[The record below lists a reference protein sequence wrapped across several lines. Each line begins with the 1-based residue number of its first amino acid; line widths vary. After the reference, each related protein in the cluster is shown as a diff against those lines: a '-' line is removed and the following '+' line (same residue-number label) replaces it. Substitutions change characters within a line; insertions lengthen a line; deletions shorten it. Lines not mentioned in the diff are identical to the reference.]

1 MMCML
6 LFGCMFLMGTSAHG
20 NTLNSCQ
27 RNCIEC
33 HTLSQED
40 ANRIFKDLGEVKEI
54 RMSPV
59 KGLWLIRLEKDGQ
72 PGTAYLDFARK
83 NIIAGDI
90 FSLEGV
96 KPSGE
101 FINGSDH
108 PRPSKAK
115 IDTASIPLKNSIK
128 MGNSEGKK
136 KLFVFSDPDC
146 PFCRKMHRELQRLEK
161 IAPDVAIYIIPYP
174 LPMHPGAYDK
184 ARVLMEKGS
193 RELVDRAFDGGALPE
208 PTRPDSRA
216 QIDANVSFAKA
227 NGISA
232 APTCVL
238 TDGSVVEGMQEA
250 ETLKG
255 MLATGEKP

>member
-1 MMCML
+1 
-6 LFGCMFLMGTSAHG
+6 MFLIGTSAQG

-40 ANRIFKDLGEVKEI
+40 ANRIFKDLGEVKDI
-54 RMSPV
+54 SMSPV

-90 FSLEGV
+90 FSLQGV
-96 KPSGE
+96 KPSVE
-101 FINGSDH
+101 VVDH
-108 PRPSKAK
+108 PQPGKAK
-115 IDTASIPLKNSIK
+115 IDIASMPLKNSIK
-128 MGNSEGKK
+128 IGNPEGKK

-146 PFCRKMHRELQRLEK
+146 PFCRRLHRELLKLEE

-184 ARVLMEKGS
+184 ARVLLEKGS
-193 RELVDRAFDGGALPE
+193 RELVDRAFEGGALPE

-216 QIDANVSFAKA
+216 RIDANVSFAKA
-227 NGISA
+227 NGILA
-232 APTCVL
+232 APTCVF
-238 TDGSVVEGMQEA
+238 TDGSVIEGMQEA
-250 ETLKG
+250 ETLKR
-255 MLATGEKP
+255 MLATGDKP